1 MKETKKAISI
11 ILDRCLTVEQYA
23 LKKGIS
29 TRTVRN
35 MIKDNRLKRSCVMFL
50 GQWLILKDDLQSTS
64 VVSETT
70 KDCHSDQK
78 PKSKQG
84 LEALLRAIANS

>member
-35 MIKDNRLKRSCVMFL
+35 MIKDNRLKQSCVMFL
-50 GQWLILKDDLQSTS
+50 GQWLILKEDHQTR

>member
-50 GQWLILKDDLQSTS
+50 GQWLILKEDAPPS